1 MWGPSDTKRMF
12 SMFAMLDD
20 VDEAE
25 RKKGVEML
33 RKLDPETLRH
43 VASFFVMVFSSPHT
57 SDRRVWALRMM
68 DHLEPRTLAPHAYTV
83 VWELEDSDANVR
95 AEALEM
101 LGKLEPATLAQ
112 HADVVATM
120 LEDSAWSVLTSAL
133 QTLGQLAPTALA
145 QYAEAVVLK
154 LEDSVEEV
162 RVAALNA
169 LEELE
174 PATLAQYADTVA
186 LNLEASL
193 AYVRVEALLT
203 LGKLEPATLAEYAE
217 AVVLKLE
224 DSDADVRSRALV
236 VLRKMGPAAFAEHA
250 HAVLDRLED
259 TEMNDNEF
267 GFSLSWLGAV
277 FNDERVRDVA
287 MRTLRALPS
296 SITRDVDFEAPN
308 LRSRLLGRAVWYRC
322 RRIFRVRRI
331 AFYWYAL
338 PYRPSGPGHA
348 RDVEAW
354 ETMNKRIRHV

>member
-1 MWGPSDTKRMF
+1 
-12 SMFAMLDD
+12 MLPDA
-20 VDEAE
+20 V
-25 RKKGVEML
+25 
-33 RKLDPETLRH
+33 
-43 VASFFVMVFSSPHT
+43 VA
-57 SDRRVWALRMM
+57 R
-68 DHLEPRTLAPHAYTV
+68 
-83 VWELEDSDANVR
+83 LEDSDWRVR
-95 AEALEM
+95 REALAT
-101 LGKLEPATLAQ
+101 LGKLDPATLAQ
-112 HADVVATM
+112 HA
-120 LEDSAWSVLTSAL
+120 
-133 QTLGQLAPTALA
+133 
-145 QYAEAVVLK
+145 EAVVAR
-154 LEDSVEEV
+154 LEDSVLNV
-162 RVAALNA
+162 RFCSLTALA
-169 LEELE
+169 
-174 PATLAQYADTVA
+174 
-186 LNLEASL
+186 
-193 AYVRVEALLT
+193 
-203 LGKLEPATLAEYAE
+203 KLEPATLAEYAE

-322 RRIFRVRRI
+322 RRIFRARRI